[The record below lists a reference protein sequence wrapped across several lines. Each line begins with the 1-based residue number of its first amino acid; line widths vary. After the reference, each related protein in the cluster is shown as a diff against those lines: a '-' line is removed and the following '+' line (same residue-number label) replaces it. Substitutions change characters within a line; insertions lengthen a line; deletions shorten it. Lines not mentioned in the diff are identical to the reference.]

1 MSSTINAATSGG
13 LISTGDTSGQLQLQ
27 TAGTTALSISSG
39 QVVTLTNALPIASGG
54 TGSTTLA
61 GANIATT
68 NSSTQSINSA
78 NTFGF
83 KNRIINGGMTISQR
97 GTSFNPATNG
107 LGLDRWT
114 IRSSPSASAFSITQS
129 TSAPTGFLNSQLI
142 TSLGATT
149 VGSGDYYT
157 IDQRIETANAY
168 DFAWGTASP
177 KTVTLS
183 FWVYSSLTGT
193 FAGGLTEYNSG
204 SVSYGFNYSIPT
216 ANTWTQISVTI
227 SGPTT
232 GTWNTTLNGG
242 YVTVTFGLG
251 VGSSVATPSNNSW
264 VSGNYKTGNGG
275 VNVVSTSGATFY
287 ITGVQLEVG
296 TQATSFDFRDYG
308 RELILCYRYFYK
320 SNPENA
326 SRSGNAW
333 GSMYATTSACLQG
346 LFPVTMRA
354 VPSVTRGGSSDTFY
368 ISAVNATSSGTSNN
382 FGIATTTYSFEV
394 SSLSGSAIGYPVE
407 YNGQLSWSAEL

>member
-168 DFAWGTASP
+168 DFAWGTASA

-193 FAGGLTEYNSG
+193 FAGGLTEYNSA

>member
-1 MSSTINAATSGG
+1 MTATVNASTSAGVVVTS
-13 LISTGDTSGQLQLQ
+13 DTSGALALQ

>member
-1 MSSTINAATSGG
+1 
-13 LISTGDTSGQLQLQ
+13 
-27 TAGTTALSISSG
+27 
-39 QVVTLTNALPIASGG
+39 
-54 TGSTTLA
+54 
-61 GANIATT
+61 
-68 NSSTQSINSA
+68 
-78 NTFGF
+78 
-83 KNRIINGGMTISQR
+83 MTISQR

-107 LGLDRWT
+107 VGLDRWT
-114 IRSSPSASAFSITQS
+114 IRSSPSASAFSVTQS

-142 TSLGATT
+142 TSLGTTT

-168 DFAWGTASP
+168 DFAWGTASA

-193 FAGGLTEYNSG
+193 FAGGLNEYNSG

-227 SGPTT
+227 PGPTT

-242 YVTVTFGLG
+242 YMTITFGLG
-251 VGSSVATPSNNSW
+251 VGSSSATPTNNSW
-264 VSGNYKTGNGG
+264 VSGNYRTGNGG

-308 RELILCYRYFYK
+308 RELILCQRYYTKF
-320 SNPENA
+320 NA
-326 SRSGNAW
+326 LTAGTKYLALGYQVSDTNSVFI
-333 GSMYATTSACLQG
+333 MQY
-346 LFPVTMRA
+346 PVTLRSEPTCSISSLA
-354 VPSVTRGGSSDTFY
+354 STDNVNYDADLTLVSINGGYNSGQIRVSHSSNGAQY
-368 ISAVNATSSGTSNN
+368 RPCSIYKKSGTS
-382 FGIATTTYSFEV
+382 GYIDL
-394 SSLSGSAIGYPVE
+394 SS
-407 YNGQLSWSAEL
+407 EL